1 MDPIDCARMEAAA
14 ENYWLTSLLLRSDWP
29 LSSALG
35 DAGDVGEWW
44 DAISIADSCALA
56 GCRWLPME
64 SRPDSVRDDCE
75 DRVRKAD
82 SSAEGARPDGV
93 CAGAG
98 VEPVALRMRRDGRN
112 AGAVK
117 GGSQHDSDSVCGR
130 AGVNDRTLALN

>member
-14 ENYWLTSLLLRSDWP
+14 ENHWLTSLLLRSDWP

-98 VEPVALRMRRDGRN
+98 VEPVASCGCVGTDATPLAWSREVRSMIRIPF
-112 AGAVK
+112 AV
-117 GGSQHDSDSVCGR
+117 GQ
-130 AGVNDRTLALN
+130 A